1 MGVCMKRAADPT
13 LKAQRAARD
22 RLLRREQQARA
33 RADAVEVAAG
43 VAETVALSRARGAVV
58 VAGGDRARAGPHHR
72 LTGLETLA
80 ARGRI
85 GPEALAAG
93 TRYGDAYRRV
103 KHEARLPSSLAP
115 RLGGSFAEP
124 DPRCVLAQA
133 ERTQAARR
141 RLAGWRE
148 TLSRH
153 PDLVTACDLV
163 CGEEMTPR
171 EAAGA
176 DREAVRIETLVRVAL
191 DLLAA
196 EA

>member
-1 MGVCMKRAADPT
+1 MCVKKPVDPT

-22 RLLRREQQARA
+22 RLIRRERQDRA
-33 RADAVEVAAG
+33 RAEAAEVAAG
-43 VAETVALSRARGAVV
+43 VAETVALSRARGAA
-58 VAGGDRARAGPHHR
+58 VAGPADRARAGPHR
-72 LTGLETLA
+72 RQTGLETLA

-85 GPEALAAG
+85 TPGAMVAG
-93 TRYGDAYRRV
+93 VRYGDAYRRV
-103 KHEARLPSSLAP
+103 KHEAPLPSSLAP
-115 RLGGSFAEP
+115 RLGGAFAGP
-124 DPRCVLAQA
+124 DPRSVMAQA
-133 ERTQAARR
+133 ERTAAARL

-153 PDLVTACDLV
+153 PDLVTACDLI

-176 DREAVRIETLVRVAL
+176 DREAVRLETLVRVAL

-196 EA
+196 EP